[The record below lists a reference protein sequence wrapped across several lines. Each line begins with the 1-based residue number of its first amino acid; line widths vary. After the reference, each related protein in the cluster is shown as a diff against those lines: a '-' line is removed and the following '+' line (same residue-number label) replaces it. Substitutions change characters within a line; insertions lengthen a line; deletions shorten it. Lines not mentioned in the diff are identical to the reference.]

1 MRAVGLVSEHLHTM
15 GMGDLDDRLQI
26 GADAVVRWIV
36 NKHRLRIWMRLDRFF
51 HILDLHAER
60 DPQPLVQLWIDV
72 DRLRIN
78 EHKRIDD
85 TAVHIARQNDLV
97 SRRDDR

>member
-1 MRAVGLVSEHLHTM
+1 
-15 GMGDLDDRLQI
+15 
-26 GADAVVRWIV
+26 
-36 NKHRLRIWMRLDRFF
+36 MRLDRFF

-60 DPQPLVQLWIDV
+60 DPQALVQLWIDV

-85 TAVHIARQNDLV
+85 AAVHIARQNDLV
-97 SRRDDR
+97 PRRDDR